1 MLQILLKKGAFVKK
15 TQRSKKK
22 SLFSGKKDILVRKRP
37 FLGCHINKREKNMNK
52 KILVASAVLAAVGM
66 SFGMDTWIGANSEYR
81 VETGFDDGSDTY
93 GYWYDYNDN
102 KETADDGPGTSTITW
117 PVDKGNAY
125 SIEAMDPIIDACG
138 GVCGSVT
145 LGGPYK
151 YPFVGV
157 GFNLSGGDQGG
168 NDISS
173 WGGICISY
181 KSTGI
186 APALEIAP
194 ESESTVTGYNNYKAS
209 LKIMASETVVDLPWS
224 SFKQEAGW
232 GTKVDQSVVLASAAA
247 IKFKIAGT
255 AGKTTEFNI
264 AQIGELGKCSGST
277 AIKNVA
283 AVSSM
288 KASLAG
294 RTLALSGVKAGATV
308 EVINLQGQVVL
319 KSVLNASS
327 ASLNLASFDAGVYMV
342 RVAGAANFS
351 QKIVLK

>member
-1 MLQILLKKGAFVKK
+1 
-15 TQRSKKK
+15 
-22 SLFSGKKDILVRKRP
+22 
-37 FLGCHINKREKNMNK
+37 MNK
-52 KILVASAVLAAVGM
+52 KILMASAVLAAVGM
-66 SFGMDTWIGANSEYR
+66 SFGMDTWVGANSEYR
-81 VETGFDDGSDTY
+81 VETGFPENKNDDGNY

-102 KETADDGPGTSTITW
+102 KETQDDGPGSSTITW
-117 PVDKGNAY
+117 PTEKGNGY
-125 SIEAMDPIIDACG
+125 SDDAMDPIIDMCG
-138 GVCGSVT
+138 GICGKAT

-157 GFNLSGGDQGG
+157 GFNLSGGLQAG

-173 WGGICISY
+173 WGGICIGY
-181 KSTGI
+181 KSDGI

-194 ESESTVTGYNNYKAS
+194 ASEGDVTGYNNYKAS
-209 LKIMASETVVDLPWS
+209 LKIQASEAVVDLPWS
-224 SFKQEAGW
+224 SFKQESGW

-247 IKFKIAGT
+247 IKFKISGS
-255 AGKTTEFNI
+255 AGKSTNFNI
-264 AQIGELGKCSGST
+264 ATIGELGKCGT
-277 AIKNVA
+277 VTPGAIKNAGVA
-283 AVSSM
+283 SSM

-294 RTLALSGVKAGATV
+294 RTLALSGIKAGATV

-342 RVAGAANFS
+342 RIAGAANFN

>member
-1 MLQILLKKGAFVKK
+1 
-15 TQRSKKK
+15 
-22 SLFSGKKDILVRKRP
+22 
-37 FLGCHINKREKNMNK
+37 MNK
-52 KILVASAVLAAVGM
+52 KILMASAILVAAGM
-66 SFGMDTWIGANSEYR
+66 SFGLETWDGSSGEDQ
-81 VETGFDDGSDTY
+81 VQTGFDDGTGTF
-93 GYWYDYNDN
+93 GYWYSYDDN
-102 KETADDGPGTSTITW
+102 KETADNGPGTSKIEW
-117 PVDKGNAY
+117 PAEPGNGY
-125 SIEAMDPIIDACG
+125 EGGENSLQPILEECG
-138 GVCGSVT
+138 TGLCGKAT
-145 LGGPYK
+145 MGGPYK
-151 YPFVGV
+151 YPFVGI
-157 GFNLSGGDQGG
+157 GFNLSGGAQAG
-168 NDISS
+168 NDISN

-181 KSTGI
+181 KSDGI

-194 ESESTVTGYNNYKAS
+194 ENEGTVTGYNNYKAS
-209 LKIMASETVVDLPWS
+209 LKIQATAAVVDLPWS
-224 SFKQEAGW
+224 SFKQEKGW
-232 GTKVDQSVVLASAAA
+232 GTTVDQAQVLSSAAA
-247 IKFKIAGT
+247 IKFKIA
-255 AGKTTEFNI
+255 AADGKSTNFNI
-264 AQIGELGKCSGST
+264 QKIGEYGKCGTPSPD

>member
-1 MLQILLKKGAFVKK
+1 
-15 TQRSKKK
+15 
-22 SLFSGKKDILVRKRP
+22 
-37 FLGCHINKREKNMNK
+37 MNK
-52 KILVASAVLAAVGM
+52 KILAASAVLAAVSM
-66 SFGMDTWIGANSEYR
+66 SFAMDTWVGANSEYR
-81 VETGFDDGSDTY
+81 VETGFDDGTDTY

-102 KETADDGPGTSTITW
+102 KETADNGPGTSTITW
-117 PVDKGNAY
+117 PTAKGNAY
-125 SIEAMDPIIDACG
+125 SAEAMDPIIDMCG
-138 GVCGSVT
+138 GVCGT
-145 LGGPYK
+145 ATMGGPYL

-173 WGGICISY
+173 WGGICIGY

-194 ESESTVTGYNNYKAS
+194 ADEGTVTGYNNYKAS
-209 LKIMASETVVDLPWS
+209 LKIQASEGVVDLPWT
-224 SFKQEAGW
+224 SFKQEASW

-247 IKFKIAGT
+247 IKFKIA
-255 AGKTTEFNI
+255 AADGKSTEFNI
-264 AQIGELGKCSGST
+264 STIGELGKCSGAAIKST
-277 AIKNVA
+277 AA
-283 AVSSM
+283 ASSV
-288 KASLAG
+288 KASVAG
-294 RTLALSGVKAGATV
+294 RTLALSGVNAGATV

-342 RVAGAANFS
+342 RVAGKANFS